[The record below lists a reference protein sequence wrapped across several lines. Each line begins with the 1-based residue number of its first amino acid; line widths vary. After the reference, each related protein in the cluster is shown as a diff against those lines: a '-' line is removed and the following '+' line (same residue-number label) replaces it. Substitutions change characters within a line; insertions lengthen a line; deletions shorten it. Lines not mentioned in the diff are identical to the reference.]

1 MLGSLP
7 EKPKSIWRGQVPTL
21 VHAYNCTGNSATGLS
36 PYYLMF
42 GCKPHLPIDLIFGTN
57 LTDLKGNHITYFEN
71 LKKRMAWA
79 YETAND
85 IIQKEQERNK

>member
-1 MLGSLP
+1 M
-7 EKPKSIWRGQVPTL
+7 
-21 VHAYNCTGNSATGLS
+21 VHAYNCTREQSATGFS

-57 LTDLKGNHITYFEN
+57 IANLKGNHITYIEN

-79 YETAND
+79 YQTAND

>member
-1 MLGSLP
+1 MLGTLP
-7 EKPKSIWRGQVPTL
+7 EKHKSTWSEQVPTL
-21 VHAYNCTGNSATGLS
+21 VHAYYCTTNNATGFS

-57 LTDLKGNHITYFEN
+57 PTDLKDNNVTYIEN

-79 YETAND
+79 HKTAND